1 MFIRFVSGKID
12 EDSHVAAGLF
22 CAAGDLRS
30 APELPHY
37 EVDALNELQDWFNL
51 YLESPFD
58 YLPQCKRYELGV
70 CWFRS
75 TAREHLAKAWE
86 LVSILER
93 NDVLIW
99 TIRSPRTGYIYYED
113 AVQVFALPYYDLR
126 RWLCA
131 RRS

>member
-12 EDSHVAAGLF
+12 EYSHVAAGLF
-22 CAAGDLRS
+22 CAAAELRS

-37 EVDALNELQDWFNL
+37 ELAALVELREWFNV
-51 YLESPFD
+51 YLDSPFH
-58 YLPQCKRYELGV
+58 YLPQHKRYDAGI

-93 NDVLIW
+93 NGVLIW
-99 TIRSPRTGYIYYED
+99 TIRSDRTGKVYYED
-113 AVQVFALPYYDLR
+113 AVQVFAKPCYDVR
-126 RWLCA
+126 RRL
-131 RRS
+131 